1 MLFQEEK
8 LKNER
13 ISTSWEKLLRKC
25 ESLHNQLQE
34 CRVKLLIDD
43 EKDQI
48 MGFPTSSLPGDNVE
62 ALDDQINLLLSEVF
76 MTSVGFSSLRIICS
90 TLCDISF
97 YNSFSLRG
105 LSFRI

>member
-76 MTSVGFSSLRIICS
+76 MTSVGFSSLRIIC
-90 TLCDISF
+90 DISF